1 MEKAFF
7 YKLNFSVS
15 LAQKSFQF
23 CNLRLI
29 FVLVPVT
36 PKCFFGIFGQLCLPS
51 ARKTRMDAIFAGDLS
66 KWLACLKFG

>member
-1 MEKAFF
+1 M
-7 YKLNFSVS
+7 S
-15 LAQKSFQF
+15 LAQKSLQF

-29 FVLVPVT
+29 FVLVSVT
-36 PKCFFGIFGQLCLPS
+36 HECFFGIFSQLYLPS